1 MSASVIIG
9 KDRATGQEVTLS
21 QEARELSTYIIGIKR
36 SGKSTL
42 LEHIALGDIL
52 NGDGLCFLDPHGDSA
67 EKLLQAIPKE
77 RAGDVIFW
85 DASDTER
92 PFGFNPFYAPDF
104 DDAGAI
110 ANEFLDFLHNLEEFR
125 EAFKNAPRMNEV
137 LRNLA
142 TTFVVN
148 QGYTLAEAPL
158 FLQSASFR
166 QRFYDKLL
174 PHYSQVR
181 RFWSLYDARDASQRE
196 DFGPALNKLRRF
208 ESSRTMRALFGQPQ
222 NSINFR
228 EAMDEGKVIIV
239 KLPDRIGRDDASF
252 IGAYLIWDIAR
263 AMFSRSGG
271 GKRRKFH
278 ILADEFPRFM
288 TTTFARIQD
297 EGSKFGVDVV
307 VAHQNRGQ
315 IDDDKLKGSTVAVGN
330 KIVFR
335 VSGKDGAELAPEF
348 KLTIPEGRTTERPR
362 YALVSNVLEFLS
374 SGRHEDRAVLDTYE
388 KLRMHL
394 DELYARILNAARVGA
409 VELRPKLVAGKR
421 SSERAFDRAGY
432 DRQKEQ
438 FERQVE
444 ELERLLN
451 RILFFMMGAQ
461 NDAQI
466 TTWGQS
472 GGGGL
477 DRLCEALD
485 RLYSLSNLD
494 REWFGSGHLGY
505 VFQVGKLRAFRRE
518 RGKVGD
524 GYNRTLLEQ
533 ITKGGEAGLWEWTR
547 SELERCQ
554 QEFRVNL
561 ATQAESDVSWL
572 RQSAP
577 SPETLKLRWSTA
589 YSLDAWEAKLHTLVF
604 VLGYLLCQHP
614 CYAPVGQLEKVTER
628 ERVYSDVANE
638 VANML
643 SNLPQYVALC
653 TVVANREPV
662 QYTLEPKEPITAQEK
677 SLSEDIRTHSR
688 ETFGR
693 DRHEV
698 EAEIR
703 RRLGEGGG
711 SPLGS
716 PQSAPPPP
724 DEPPA
729 APAIPDTQ
737 APDDDPYD
745 EEGPIRTP
753 VIE

>member
-9 KDRATGQEVTLS
+9 KDKETGQEVTLT

-67 EKLLQAIPKE
+67 EKLLHAIPKE

-92 PFGFNPFYAPDF
+92 PFGFNPFYAPGV
-104 DDAGAI
+104 DDAGAV
-110 ANEFLDFLHNLEEFR
+110 ASQFLDFLHNLEEFR

-137 LRNLA
+137 LRKLA

-148 QGYTLAEAPL
+148 QGYTLADAPL
-158 FLQSASFR
+158 FLQNANFR
-166 QRFYDKLL
+166 QQFYDKLL
-174 PHYSQVR
+174 PDYSQDW
-181 RFWSLYDARDASQRE
+181 RFWKSYDARDAAQRE
-196 DFGPALNKLRRF
+196 DFAPALNKLRRF
-208 ESSRTMRALFGQPQ
+208 ESSRTMRAIFGQPK

-228 EAMDEGKVIIV
+228 EAMDAGKIIIV

-252 IGAYLIWDIAR
+252 IGAYLMWDIAR
-263 AMFSRSGG
+263 AMFDRPREEG
-271 GKRRKFH
+271 RRKFH
-278 ILADEFPRFM
+278 ILADEFSRFM
-288 TTTFARIQD
+288 TTTFARVQD
-297 EGSKFGVDVV
+297 EGSKYGVDVV
-307 VAHQNRGQ
+307 IAHQNRDQ
-315 IDDDKLKGSTVAVGN
+315 IDDDKLKGSTLAVGN

-335 VSGKDGAELAPEF
+335 VSGKDGGELAPEF
-348 KLTIPEGRTTERPR
+348 RLTIPEGKTTERPR

-374 SGRHEDRAVLDTYE
+374 SGRHENRAVLDTYE

-438 FERQVE
+438 FELQKQ

-461 NDAQI
+461 GDEQVA
-466 TTWGQS
+466 TRDEKVE
-472 GGGGL
+472 GGL

-577 SPETLKLRWSTA
+577 SPETLTLRWSTA
-589 YSLDAWEAKLHTLVF
+589 YSLDAWETRLHTLVF
-604 VLGYLLCQHP
+604 VLGYLLHHNP
-614 CYAPVGQLEKVTER
+614 CYAPVGQLEKVQER

-653 TVVANREPV
+653 SVVANRVPV
-662 QYTLEPKEPITAQEK
+662 QYTLEPKQPITAQEK
-677 SLSEDIRTHSR
+677 SLSEEIRTHSR
-688 ETFGR
+688 MTFGR

-716 PQSAPPPP
+716 PQSAPSPT

-737 APDDDPYD
+737 VPDDDPYD
-745 EEGPIRTP
+745 EEGPLRTP